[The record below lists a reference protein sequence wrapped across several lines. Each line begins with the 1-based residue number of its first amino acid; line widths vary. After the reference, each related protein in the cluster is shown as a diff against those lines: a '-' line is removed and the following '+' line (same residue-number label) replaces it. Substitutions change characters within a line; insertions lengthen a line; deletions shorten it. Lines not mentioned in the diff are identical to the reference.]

1 MVTRKPL
8 ISTNKEYKICPYQL
22 PWKVNILIDFSY
34 YYNKAYFVS
43 TTKTTKEEQEKC
55 LFGYLYKTIEFF
67 QKAIDTDKIYIV
79 VDGDEIENKE
89 LFEDYKQNRT
99 KDNDKVYA
107 NHNKALA
114 LISEFSKAVI
124 LKNKKKEADEVIGY
138 LVLKLKEK
146 KDTLT
151 VIFSGDKD
159 LLQLTSIHN
168 VRVGT
173 EIKNRKIHLLSDT
186 EIFSKFCN
194 SKKEDFTRV
203 STKKADIIKYRVF
216 KGDTS
221 DNIPPAIPRLRDIDI
236 IKIVRA
242 WKYDIT
248 DENEWLNLAIELDD
262 LWFKVKEYKEQIIRN
277 YKLMC
282 LTYLPRY
289 DNMKD
294 GLKVLC
300 KDKNDEKLLKV
311 RSKIR
316 ELLNAKVECK

>member
-8 ISTNKEYKICPYQL
+8 INTNNEYKISPFQL
-22 PWKVNILIDFSY
+22 PWKVNILVDFSY

-43 TTKTTKEEQEKC
+43 SQRETKEEQEKC
-55 LFGYLYKTIEFF
+55 LFGILYRTIEFF
-67 QKAIDTDKIYIV
+67 EKAIDTDKIYIV
-79 VDGDEIENKE
+79 LDGKEIENKQ
-89 LFEDYKQNRT
+89 LFEDYKQNRK
-99 KDNDKVYA
+99 KDNDKVYY
-107 NHNKALA
+107 NHDKAVA
-114 LISEFSKAVI
+114 LLSEFPKVVI
-124 LKNKKKEADEVIGY
+124 LRNQKKEADEVIGY
-138 LVLKLKEK
+138 IALKLKDK

-168 VRVGT
+168 VRVGS
-173 EIKNRKIHLLSDT
+173 EIKNKKVHLLSDT

-203 STKKADIIKYRVF
+203 SNKKADIIKYRVF

-221 DNIPPAIPRLRDIDI
+221 DNIPPAIPRLRDMDI

-289 DNMKD
+289 DNMKQD
-294 GLKVLC
+294 LKVLF
-300 KDKNDEKLLKV
+300 KDKHADKLVRMRKELKE
-311 RSKIR
+311 S
-316 ELLNAKVECK
+316 LNV